1 MKTLPES
8 SKPGF
13 TLLETVIAIGVL
25 AVMLTAFMIVF
36 APAASG
42 IRKSIN
48 VQEADRLASTLE
60 QELVN
65 LRENE
70 KSDNIAT
77 GFDKAYKM
85 IQDSMRTASPEPI
98 LVYQYRGDL
107 SKDKREDETYQ
118 PYVNATQGT
127 PGKDYVVVS
136 VARRRVQIDSDS
148 EDPYLKDDLSALV
161 GRVYAVRAIQL
172 VFTGTPAAMVRST
185 EQVIKDPTPGETFAG
200 TTPPISGEYP
210 EAVIAFAAD
219 FYAVP
224 SSSYAYLKK
233 GGPFDAAKLKKPI
246 FSRNLAVLR

>member
-1 MKTLPES
+1 MKTLPVS
-8 SKPGF
+8 FKRGF

-48 VQEADRLASTLE
+48 AQEADRLASTLE
-60 QELVN
+60 QELVT
-65 LRENE
+65 LRSGQ

-98 LVYQYRGDL
+98 LVYQYRGDPD
-107 SKDKREDETYQ
+107 SVRPDGSFA
-118 PYVNATQGT
+118 PYVNATEGT

-136 VARRRVQIDSDS
+136 MVRRRVQIDSDA
-148 EDPYLKDDLSALV
+148 EDEYLKDDLSALV

-172 VFTGTPAAMVRST
+172 VFNAGKMVRST
-185 EQVIKDPTPGETFAG
+185 KQVIEDPTPGETFAG
-200 TTPPISGEYP
+200 TKPPISGTYP
-210 EAVIAFAAD
+210 EAVIAFSAD

-233 GGPFDAAKLKKPI
+233 GGPFDASKLKKPI
-246 FSRNLAVLR
+246 FTRNLAVLR